1 MTNLYSPKK
10 KKDILNPENAVIFL
24 PIITSLAIS
33 AILIGG
39 IIKPLMSILSN
50 ENSKIKILEDKI
62 LLIPIYKKYIKE
74 ITFAISKASSQQSR
88 LIKMISDPNKLE
100 TLLSEINR
108 ISLNNNIEVLEVI
121 TKPRIKYK
129 EKNSMSAN
137 KKKKNKKL
145 KNRKSNSIDPLLMPN
160 IQKHTHL
167 IKISGSYNNIIE
179 FLKDLES
186 LQTIVI
192 SKNMDIKKENKRS
205 LNNPDNQSDKLNFS
219 FELETYAYIK

>member
-10 KKDILNPENAVIFL
+10 KNILNPENAVIFL
-24 PIITSLAIS
+24 PIIISLAIS

-39 IIKPLMSILSN
+39 VLTPLMIRLSN
-50 ENSKIKILEDKI
+50 ENSKIKVLEDKI

-74 ITFAISKASSQQSR
+74 ITSAISKASSQQIR

-100 TLLSEINR
+100 TLLSEINL

-121 TKPRIKYK
+121 TKPSIKYK
-129 EKNSMSAN
+129 EKNSMSEN

-145 KNRKSNSIDPLLMPN
+145 KNRKSNSIDPLLIPN
-160 IQKHTHL
+160 IEKHVHS
-167 IKISGSYNNIIE
+167 IKLSGSYNNIID

-192 SKNMDIKKENKRS
+192 TKNMDIQKEKKRV
-205 LNNPDNQSDKLNFS
+205 LNNSDNQSDKLSFT